1 MPTQEPRIESSS
13 GCLLR
18 IFWMFLGNA
27 ALVLVAL
34 QILRAGRAFSVMDG
48 VYWLVVVLSLAAR
61 YTDIHY
67 FKGTNADGKLSTP
80 DDWRHYALILVLLA
94 GGAWLAVHL
103 LGRVGPLSVG

>member
-1 MPTQEPRIESSS
+1 MPTQDPHYDSPS

-34 QILRAGRAFSVMDG
+34 MIVRAGRAFSVLDG

-67 FKGTNADGKLSTP
+67 FKGTNVEGNPSTP
-80 DDWRHYALILVLLA
+80 DDWRRYAWILLPLA
-94 GGAWLAVHL
+94 GAAWLAVHL
-103 LGRVGPLSVG
+103 LGRVGPST